1 MNFAEKHGDII
12 IRDYDKVLKD
22 DKNNQKYIAEEEKKN
37 VLKPQELDPDR
48 EFYRMKKQTD
58 KN

>member
-1 MNFAEKHGDII
+1 MHFVDKHGDII
-12 IRDYDKVLKD
+12 IKDYDKVLKE
-22 DKNNQKYIAEEEKKN
+22 DKNKQNYIAEEEKKN
-37 VLKPQELDPDR
+37 VLKPQELDPER